1 MTEKDIVNMLYRDGY
16 HAAAKL
22 IEKKS
27 ETIESRKSLILW
39 KDDFTSEN
47 KWKSLCVA
55 LDVPEDTVTLELKCN
70 VVAVFPYKK

>member
-1 MTEKDIVNMLYRDGY
+1 MTENDIVNVLYRDGY

-27 ETIESRKSLILW
+27 EVIESRKSLMLW
-39 KDDFTSEN
+39 RDDFTSEN
-47 KWKSLCVA
+47 KWASLCMA
-55 LDVPEDTVTLELKCN
+55 LGVPEDTVTLELKCN

>member
-1 MTEKDIVNMLYRDGY
+1 MTEKDIVNVLYRDGY

-27 ETIESRKSLILW
+27 EVIESRKSLMLW

-47 KWKSLCVA
+47 KWKSLCAA

-70 VVAVFPYKK
+70 VITTFPYKK

>member
-1 MTEKDIVNMLYRDGY
+1 MTEKDVVNVLYRDGY

-27 ETIESRKSLILW
+27 EVIESRKSLMLW
-39 KDDFTSEN
+39 RDDFTSEN
-47 KWKSLCVA
+47 KWLSLCVA
-55 LDVPEDTVTLELKCN
+55 LGVPEVTLELKCN

>member
-1 MTEKDIVNMLYRDGY
+1 MTEKDIVNVLYRDGY

-22 IEKKS
+22 
-27 ETIESRKSLILW
+27 IESRKSLILW

>member
-1 MTEKDIVNMLYRDGY
+1 MTEKDIVNVLYRDGY

-27 ETIESRKSLILW
+27 ETIESRKSLMLW

-47 KWKSLCVA
+47 KWKSLLCGS
-55 LDVPEDTVTLELKCN
+55 
-70 VVAVFPYKK
+70 

>member
-1 MTEKDIVNMLYRDGY
+1 MTEKDIVNVLYRDGY

-39 KDDFTSEN
+39 KGRYSHAGAEMQCC
-47 KWKSLCVA
+47 SSISI
-55 LDVPEDTVTLELKCN
+55 
-70 VVAVFPYKK
+70 